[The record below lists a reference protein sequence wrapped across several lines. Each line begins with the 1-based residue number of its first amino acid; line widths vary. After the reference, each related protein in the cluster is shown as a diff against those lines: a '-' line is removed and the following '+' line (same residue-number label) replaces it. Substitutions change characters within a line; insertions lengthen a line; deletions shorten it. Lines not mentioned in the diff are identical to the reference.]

1 MSFKLL
7 APEVTL
13 ALSQVEITGVS
24 EQVQLIFSA
33 IKSGSHV
40 LAIAPKNFGK
50 TNLAIVASFD
60 KVNKELEGAP
70 RVIFICKSIDESVR
84 LYEIMRKIAA
94 PLNVTVDL
102 THDKGNMVK
111 QRNDIFNG
119 TEIIVGTIKRIH
131 DLYVQN
137 GINFKMLDYLII
149 DDVEEILSSGK
160 SMEIK
165 RLMEGFG
172 KTQLI
177 CLANQKNARID
188 QFISSTSIDLKVLE
202 F

>member
-1 MSFKLL
+1 MSFKKL

-24 EQVQLIFSA
+24 EQGQLIFSA

-40 LAIAPKNFGK
+40 LAIAPKNCGK
-50 TNLAIVASFD
+50 TNTAIVASFD
-60 KVNKELEGAP
+60 KVNQELEGAP
-70 RVIFICKSIDESVR
+70 RVIFICKNIDESLR

-102 THDKGNMVK
+102 AHDKGNMVK

-149 DDVEEILSSGK
+149 DDVEEILSLGK